1 MGDVSSYH
9 DNGVA
14 QVRFRDVLFACVQ
27 RAYKEGDPETAFRID
42 HSHKEILKD
51 ETKTMNAVPIK
62 TSHYLSA
69 LRIAQAYRAHKF
81 RNHFIGMQ
89 MQHGGEEK
97 RNTREAF
104 AAEEARDA
112 GDSET
117 AEES

>member
-81 RNHFIGMQ
+81 RNRFIGMQ
-89 MQHGGEEK
+89 MNNEAEEK

-104 AAEEARDA
+104 TGQHDV
-112 GDSET
+112 DSLSDTTE
-117 AEES
+117 